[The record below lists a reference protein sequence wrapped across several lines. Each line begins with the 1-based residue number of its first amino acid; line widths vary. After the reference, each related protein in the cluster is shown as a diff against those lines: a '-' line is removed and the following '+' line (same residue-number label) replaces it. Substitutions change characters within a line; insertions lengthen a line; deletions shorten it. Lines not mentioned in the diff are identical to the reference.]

1 VKAGLDFFSQRFA
14 GFKFHNILALDFD
27 LFASLRI
34 AALAGFA
41 VNIAKSTEADQS
53 NLAISFL

>member
-1 VKAGLDFFSQRFA
+1 MKVGLDFFSQRFA
-14 GFKFHNILALDFD
+14 GFKLHNILAFDFD
-27 LFASLRI
+27 LLASLRI